1 MKNERSFNKSS
12 AINQSTKSD
21 WDDAKT
27 KVAEAKDSV
36 LNAMNHSIADKKN
49 KVVKK
54 AAVAALA
61 TMMATGLATNNVKK
75 SYLDK
80 NTPTESVPEYKSV
93 PEYRFEIVPSNSLYL
108 NLSPLDTT
116 SVDVDRSADSV
127 QPKHLR
133 TEPRQPKHLRTE
145 PLTPKHLAAD
155 LDESVE

>member
-1 MKNERSFNKSS
+1 MKNERLFNKSS
-12 AINQSTKSD
+12 TVDQSTKSD

-36 LNAMNHSIADKKN
+36 LDAMNNSIADKKN
-49 KVVKK
+49 KVVRK

-61 TMMATGLATNNVKK
+61 TIMATGLNNVK
-75 SYLDK
+75 SNLNE
-80 NTPTESVPEYKSV
+80 NTPVESA
-93 PEYRFEIVPSNSLYL
+93 PEYRFEIVPSNSLNL
-108 NLSPLDTT
+108 NLRPLDTT
-116 SVDVDRSADSV
+116 SVDVDRSVDSI

-145 PLTPKHLAAD
+145 PLAPKHLAAD

>member
-1 MKNERSFNKSS
+1 MKNERLFNKSS

-36 LNAMNHSIADKKN
+36 LGAMNNSIADKKN
-49 KVVKK
+49 KVAKK
-54 AAVAALA
+54 VAAVALA
-61 TMMATGLATNNVKK
+61 TIIATGLNNVK
-75 SYLDK
+75 SNLNE
-80 NTPTESVPEYKSV
+80 NTPVESA
-93 PEYRFEIVPSNSLYL
+93 PEYRSEIVPSNSLNL
-108 NLSPLDTT
+108 NLRPLDTT
-116 SVDVDRSADSV
+116 SVDVDRSVDSI

>member
-36 LNAMNHSIADKKN
+36 LDAMNHSIADKKN

-54 AAVAALA
+54 ATVAALA
-61 TMMATGLATNNVKK
+61 TIMAASLATSNVKK
-75 SYLDK
+75 PYLNK
-80 NTPTESVPEYKSV
+80 NTPITPTESVPD
-93 PEYRFEIVPSNSLYL
+93 YRFEIVPSNSLDL
-108 NLSPLDTT
+108 GLRSLDTV
-116 SVDVDRSADSV
+116 SADADQSADSV

-145 PLTPKHLAAD
+145 PLTPKHLVVD

>member
-36 LNAMNHSIADKKN
+36 LDAMNHSHSIADKKK
-49 KVVKK
+49 KVVRK

-61 TMMATGLATNNVKK
+61 TIMATGLNNVK
-75 SYLDK
+75 SNLNE
-80 NTPTESVPEYKSV
+80 NTPVESA
-93 PEYRFEIVPSNSLYL
+93 PEYRFEIVPSNSLDL
-108 NLSPLDTT
+108 GIRSFDTA
-116 SVDVDRSADSV
+116 SADVDQSADST

-145 PLTPKHLAAD
+145 PLAPKHLAAD
-155 LDESVE
+155 LDKSVE

>member
-12 AINQSTKSD
+12 AVNQSTKSD

-61 TMMATGLATNNVKK
+61 TIMATGLATNNVKK

-80 NTPTESVPEYKSV
+80 NTPTESVPEY
-93 PEYRFEIVPSNSLYL
+93 RFEIVPSNSLYL

-116 SVDVDRSADSV
+116 SADADQSADSI

-133 TEPRQPKHLRTE
+133 TEPRRPKHLRTE
-145 PLTPKHLAAD
+145 PLAPKHLAAD

>member
-27 KVAEAKDSV
+27 KVAEAKDSAPG
-36 LNAMNHSIADKKN
+36 AMNHSIADKKN
-49 KVVKK
+49 KVVRKAA
-54 AAVAALA
+54 AAVALA
-61 TMMATGLATNNVKK
+61 TIIATGLAANKVK
-75 SYLDK
+75 SYSNE
-80 NTPTESVPEYKSV
+80 NTPVESALD
-93 PEYRFEIVPSNSLYL
+93 YRFEIVPSKSLDL
-108 NLSPLDTT
+108 GLRSLDTA
-116 SVDVDRSADSV
+116 SADADQSADSV

>member
-36 LNAMNHSIADKKN
+36 LDAMNHSIADKKK
-49 KVVKK
+49 KVVRK

-61 TMMATGLATNNVKK
+61 TIMATGLNNVK
-75 SYLDK
+75 SNLNE
-80 NTPTESVPEYKSV
+80 NTPVESA
-93 PEYRFEIVPSNSLYL
+93 PEYRFEIVPSNSLDL
-108 NLSPLDTT
+108 GIRSFDTA
-116 SVDVDRSADSV
+116 SADVDQSADST

-145 PLTPKHLAAD
+145 PLAPKHLAAD

>member
-36 LNAMNHSIADKKN
+36 LGAMNNSIADKKN
-49 KVVKK
+49 KVAKK
-54 AAVAALA
+54 VAAVALA
-61 TMMATGLATNNVKK
+61 TVMATGLNNVK
-75 SYLDK
+75 SNLNE
-80 NTPTESVPEYKSV
+80 NTPVESA
-93 PEYRFEIVPSNSLYL
+93 PEYRFEIVPSNSLNL
-108 NLSPLDTT
+108 NLRPLDTT
-116 SVDVDRSADSV
+116 SVDVDRSVDSI

>member
-1 MKNERSFNKSS
+1 MKNERLFNKNSTVD
-12 AINQSTKSD
+12 QSTKSD

-36 LNAMNHSIADKKN
+36 LDAMNHSIADKKK
-49 KVVKK
+49 KVVRK
-54 AAVAALA
+54 AAAAALA
-61 TMMATGLATNNVKK
+61 TIMAASLATSNVKK
-75 SYLDK
+75 PYLNK
-80 NTPTESVPEYKSV
+80 NTPITTTESVPD
-93 PEYRFEIVPSNSLYL
+93 YRFEIVPSNSLDL
-108 NLSPLDTT
+108 GLRSLDTV
-116 SVDVDRSADSV
+116 SADADQSADSV

>member
-27 KVAEAKDSV
+27 KVAEAKDSAPG
-36 LNAMNHSIADKKN
+36 AMNHSIADKKN
-49 KVVKK
+49 KVVRKAA
-54 AAVAALA
+54 AAVALA
-61 TMMATGLATNNVKK
+61 TIIATGLAANKVK
-75 SYLDK
+75 SYSNE
-80 NTPTESVPEYKSV
+80 NTPVESALD
-93 PEYRFEIVPSNSLYL
+93 YRFEIVPSNSLDL
-108 NLSPLDTT
+108 GLRSLDTA
-116 SVDVDRSADSV
+116 SADADQSADSV

-145 PLTPKHLAAD
+145 PLAPKHLAAD

>member
-1 MKNERSFNKSS
+1 MKNERSFNESS

-36 LNAMNHSIADKKN
+36 LDAMNNSIADKKN
-49 KVVKK
+49 KVAKK
-54 AAVAALA
+54 VAAVALA
-61 TMMATGLATNNVKK
+61 TIMATGLAANKVK
-75 SYLDK
+75 SYSNE
-80 NTPTESVPEYKSV
+80 NTPVESALD
-93 PEYRFEIVPSNSLYL
+93 YRFEIVPSNSLDL
-108 NLSPLDTT
+108 GLRSLDTA
-116 SVDVDRSADSV
+116 SADADQSADSV

-145 PLTPKHLAAD
+145 PLTPKHLAVD

>member
-1 MKNERSFNKSS
+1 MKNERSFNENSTVD
-12 AINQSTKSD
+12 QSTKSD

-36 LNAMNHSIADKKN
+36 LDVMNNSIADKKN
-49 KVVKK
+49 KVAKK
-54 AAVAALA
+54 VAAVALA
-61 TMMATGLATNNVKK
+61 TIMATGLATATKNAK
-75 SYLDK
+75 SYSNENTSVGSTLD
-80 NTPTESVPEYKSV
+80 
-93 PEYRFEIVPSNSLYL
+93 YRFEIVPSNSLDL
-108 NLSPLDTT
+108 GLRSLDTT
-116 SVDVDRSADSV
+116 SADADQSADSI

>member
-36 LNAMNHSIADKKN
+36 LDAMDHSIADKKN
-49 KVVKK
+49 KVTKK
-54 AAVAALA
+54 AAAAALA
-61 TMMATGLATNNVKK
+61 TIMATGLNNMK
-75 SYLDK
+75 SNLNE
-80 NTPTESVPEYKSV
+80 NTPVESA
-93 PEYRFEIVPSNSLYL
+93 PEYRFEIVPSNSLDL
-108 NLSPLDTT
+108 GIRSFDTA
-116 SVDVDRSADSV
+116 SADVDQSADST

-145 PLTPKHLAAD
+145 PLAPKHLAAD
-155 LDESVE
+155 LDKSVE

>member
-1 MKNERSFNKSS
+1 MKNERSFNKNSTVD
-12 AINQSTKSD
+12 QSTKSD

-36 LNAMNHSIADKKN
+36 LDAMNHSIADKKN
-49 KVVKK
+49 KVVRK

-61 TMMATGLATNNVKK
+61 TIMATGLNNVK
-75 SYLDK
+75 SNLNE
-80 NTPTESVPEYKSV
+80 NTPVESA
-93 PEYRFEIVPSNSLYL
+93 PEYRFEIVPSNSLDL
-108 NLSPLDTT
+108 GLRSLDTA
-116 SVDVDRSADSV
+116 SADADQPADSI

-145 PLTPKHLAAD
+145 PLAPKHLAAD

>member
-27 KVAEAKDSV
+27 KVAEAKDSAPG
-36 LNAMNHSIADKKN
+36 AMNHSIADKKN
-49 KVVKK
+49 KVVRKAA
-54 AAVAALA
+54 AAVALA
-61 TMMATGLATNNVKK
+61 TIIATGLAANKVK
-75 SYLDK
+75 SYSNENTSAESALD
-80 NTPTESVPEYKSV
+80 
-93 PEYRFEIVPSNSLYL
+93 YRFEIVPSNSLDL
-108 NLSPLDTT
+108 GLRSLDTA
-116 SVDVDRSADSV
+116 SADADQSADSV

-145 PLTPKHLAAD
+145 PLTPKHLAVD

>member
-36 LNAMNHSIADKKN
+36 LDAMNNSIADKKN
-49 KVVKK
+49 KVAKK
-54 AAVAALA
+54 VAAVALA
-61 TMMATGLATNNVKK
+61 TIMATGLATATKNAK
-75 SYLDK
+75 SYSNENTSVGSTLD
-80 NTPTESVPEYKSV
+80 
-93 PEYRFEIVPSNSLYL
+93 YRFEIVPSNSLDL
-108 NLSPLDTT
+108 GLRSLDTT
-116 SVDVDRSADSV
+116 SADADQSADSV

-145 PLTPKHLAAD
+145 PLTPKHLAVD

>member
-36 LNAMNHSIADKKN
+36 LDAMNHSIADKKK
-49 KVVKK
+49 KVVRK
-54 AAVAALA
+54 AAVALA
-61 TMMATGLATNNVKK
+61 TIMATGLNNVK
-75 SYLDK
+75 SNLNE
-80 NTPTESVPEYKSV
+80 NTPVESA
-93 PEYRFEIVPSNSLYL
+93 PEYRFEIVPSNSLDL
-108 NLSPLDTT
+108 GIRSFDTA
-116 SVDVDRSADSV
+116 SADVDQSADST

-145 PLTPKHLAAD
+145 PLAPKHLAAD
-155 LDESVE
+155 LDKSVE

>member
-1 MKNERSFNKSS
+1 MKNERLFNKNSTVD
-12 AINQSTKSD
+12 QSTKSD

-36 LNAMNHSIADKKN
+36 LDAMNHSIADKKK
-49 KVVKK
+49 KVVRK

-61 TMMATGLATNNVKK
+61 TIMATGLNNVK
-75 SYLDK
+75 SNLNE
-80 NTPTESVPEYKSV
+80 NTPVESA
-93 PEYRFEIVPSNSLYL
+93 PEYRFEIVPSNSLDL
-108 NLSPLDTT
+108 GIRSFDTT
-116 SVDVDRSADSV
+116 SADVDQSADST

-145 PLTPKHLAAD
+145 PLAPKHLAAD

>member
-36 LNAMNHSIADKKN
+36 LDAMNHSIADKKN

-61 TMMATGLATNNVKK
+61 TIMATGLNNVK
-75 SYLDK
+75 SNLNE
-80 NTPTESVPEYKSV
+80 NTPVESAL
-93 PEYRFEIVPSNSLYL
+93 EYRFEIVPSNSLDL
-108 NLSPLDTT
+108 GIRSLDTA
-116 SVDVDRSADSV
+116 SADADQPADSI

>member
-27 KVAEAKDSV
+27 KVTEAKDSV
-36 LNAMNHSIADKKN
+36 LDAMNNSIADKKN
-49 KVVKK
+49 KVAKK
-54 AAVAALA
+54 VAAVALA
-61 TMMATGLATNNVKK
+61 TIMATGLAANKVK
-75 SYLDK
+75 SYSNE
-80 NTPTESVPEYKSV
+80 NTPVGSALD
-93 PEYRFEIVPSNSLYL
+93 YRFEIVPSNSLDL
-108 NLSPLDTT
+108 GIRSLDAA
-116 SVDVDRSADSV
+116 SADVDQSADSV

>member
-12 AINQSTKSD
+12 VINQSTKSD

-36 LNAMNHSIADKKN
+36 LDAMNHSIADKEN
-49 KVVKK
+49 KVVRKA
-54 AAVAALA
+54 AAVALA
-61 TMMATGLATNNVKK
+61 TIIATGLTTNNVKK
-75 SYLDK
+75 SYLNE
-80 NTPTESVPEYKSV
+80 NTPTESV

-108 NLSPLDTT
+108 NPRLLNTT
-116 SVDVDRSADSV
+116 SVDVDQSADSV

-145 PLTPKHLAAD
+145 PLAPKHLAAD

>member
-36 LNAMNHSIADKKN
+36 LGAMNHSIAGKKN
-49 KVVKK
+49 KVVRK

-61 TMMATGLATNNVKK
+61 TIMVTGLNNVK
-75 SYLDK
+75 SNLNE
-80 NTPTESVPEYKSV
+80 NTPVESA
-93 PEYRFEIVPSNSLYL
+93 PEYRFEIVPSNSLDL
-108 NLSPLDTT
+108 GIRSFDTA
-116 SVDVDRSADSV
+116 SADVDQSADST

-145 PLTPKHLAAD
+145 PLAPKHLAAD
-155 LDESVE
+155 LDKSVE

>member
-36 LNAMNHSIADKKN
+36 LGAMNHSIADKKN
-49 KVVKK
+49 KVAKK
-54 AAVAALA
+54 AAAVALA
-61 TMMATGLATNNVKK
+61 TIMVTGLAANKVK
-75 SYLDK
+75 SYSSENTSVGSTLD
-80 NTPTESVPEYKSV
+80 
-93 PEYRFEIVPSNSLYL
+93 YRFEIVPSNSLDL
-108 NLSPLDTT
+108 GLRSLDTA
-116 SVDVDRSADSV
+116 SADADQSADSV

-145 PLTPKHLAAD
+145 PLAPKHLAAD

>member
-36 LNAMNHSIADKKN
+36 LGAMNNSIADKKN
-49 KVVKK
+49 KVAKK
-54 AAVAALA
+54 VAAVALA
-61 TMMATGLATNNVKK
+61 TIMVTGLAANKVK
-75 SYLDK
+75 SYSSENTSVGSTLD
-80 NTPTESVPEYKSV
+80 
-93 PEYRFEIVPSNSLYL
+93 YRFEIVPSNSLDL
-108 NLSPLDTT
+108 GLRSLDTA
-116 SVDVDRSADSV
+116 SADADQSADSV

-145 PLTPKHLAAD
+145 PLTPKHLAVD

>member
-36 LNAMNHSIADKKN
+36 LGAMNNSIADKKN
-49 KVVKK
+49 KVAKK
-54 AAVAALA
+54 VTAVALA
-61 TMMATGLATNNVKK
+61 TVMATGLNNVK
-75 SYLDK
+75 SNLNK
-80 NTPTESVPEYKSV
+80 NTPVESA
-93 PEYRFEIVPSNSLYL
+93 PEYRFEIVPSNSLNL
-108 NLSPLDTT
+108 NLRPLDTT
-116 SVDVDRSADSV
+116 SVDVDRSVDSI

>member
-27 KVAEAKDSV
+27 KVAEAKDPV
-36 LNAMNHSIADKKN
+36 LDAMNHSIADKKN
-49 KVVKK
+49 KVVRK

-61 TMMATGLATNNVKK
+61 TIMVTGLNNVK
-75 SYLDK
+75 SNLNE
-80 NTPTESVPEYKSV
+80 NTPVESA
-93 PEYRFEIVPSNSLYL
+93 PEYRFEIVPSNSLDL
-108 NLSPLDTT
+108 GIRSFDTA
-116 SVDVDRSADSV
+116 SADVDQSADST

-145 PLTPKHLAAD
+145 PLAPKHLAAD
-155 LDESVE
+155 LDKSVE

>member
-36 LNAMNHSIADKKN
+36 PDAMNHSIADKKN
-49 KVVKK
+49 KVVRK
-54 AAVAALA
+54 AAAAALA
-61 TMMATGLATNNVKK
+61 TIMATSLAANKMT
-75 SYLDK
+75 SYSNK
-80 NTPTESVPEYKSV
+80 NTPVESTLD
-93 PEYRFEIVPSNSLYL
+93 YRFEIVPSNSLDL
-108 NLSPLDTT
+108 GIRSLDTAFA
-116 SVDVDRSADSV
+116 DADQPADSV

-145 PLTPKHLAAD
+145 PLAPKHLAAD

>member
-1 MKNERSFNKSS
+1 MKNERLFNKSS

-27 KVAEAKDSV
+27 KVTEAKDSV

-54 AAVAALA
+54 ATVAALA
-61 TMMATGLATNNVKK
+61 TIMAASLATSNVKK
-75 SYLDK
+75 PYLNK
-80 NTPTESVPEYKSV
+80 NTPITPTESVPD
-93 PEYRFEIVPSNSLYL
+93 YRFEIVPSNSLDL
-108 NLSPLDTT
+108 GLRSLDT
-116 SVDVDRSADSV
+116 VSADADQPADNI

-145 PLTPKHLAAD
+145 PLAPKHLAAD

>member
-36 LNAMNHSIADKKN
+36 LGAMNNSIADKKN
-49 KVVKK
+49 KVAKK
-54 AAVAALA
+54 VAAVALA
-61 TMMATGLATNNVKK
+61 TIIATGLNNVK
-75 SYLDK
+75 SNLNE
-80 NTPTESVPEYKSV
+80 NTPVESALD
-93 PEYRFEIVPSNSLYL
+93 YRFEIVPSNSLDL
-108 NLSPLDTT
+108 GLRSLDTV
-116 SVDVDRSADSV
+116 SADADQSADSV

>member
-36 LNAMNHSIADKKN
+36 LGAMNNSIADKKN
-49 KVVKK
+49 KVAKK
-54 AAVAALA
+54 AAAVALA
-61 TMMATGLATNNVKK
+61 TIMVTGLAANKVK
-75 SYLDK
+75 SYSSENTSVGSTLD
-80 NTPTESVPEYKSV
+80 
-93 PEYRFEIVPSNSLYL
+93 YRFEIVLSNSLNL
-108 NLSPLDTT
+108 NLRPLDTT
-116 SVDVDRSADSV
+116 SVDVDRSVDSI

-145 PLTPKHLAAD
+145 PLTPKHLAVD

>member
-36 LNAMNHSIADKKN
+36 LDAMDHSIADKKK
-49 KVVKK
+49 KVVRK
-54 AAVAALA
+54 AAAAALA
-61 TMMATGLATNNVKK
+61 TIMATGLVANKVK
-75 SYLDK
+75 SYS
-80 NTPTESVPEYKSV
+80 NENIPVESAL
-93 PEYRFEIVPSNSLYL
+93 EYRFEIVPSNSLDL
-108 NLSPLDTT
+108 GIRSLDMA
-116 SVDVDRSADSV
+116 SADMDQSADSV

-145 PLTPKHLAAD
+145 PLAPKHLAAD

>member
-27 KVAEAKDSV
+27 KVAEAKDSAPD
-36 LNAMNHSIADKKN
+36 AMNHSIADKKK
-49 KVVKK
+49 KVVRK

-61 TMMATGLATNNVKK
+61 TIMATGLNNVK
-75 SYLDK
+75 SNLNE
-80 NTPTESVPEYKSV
+80 NTPVESA
-93 PEYRFEIVPSNSLYL
+93 PEYRFEIVPSNSLDL
-108 NLSPLDTT
+108 GIRSLDTA
-116 SVDVDRSADSV
+116 SADVDQSADSI

-145 PLTPKHLAAD
+145 PLAPKHLAAD
-155 LDESVE
+155 LDELVE

>member
-36 LNAMNHSIADKKN
+36 LNAMNHSIAEKKN

-61 TMMATGLATNNVKK
+61 TIMVTGLNNVK
-75 SYLDK
+75 SNLNE
-80 NTPTESVPEYKSV
+80 NTPVESAL
-93 PEYRFEIVPSNSLYL
+93 EYRFEIVPSNSLDL
-108 NLSPLDTT
+108 GIRSLDTA
-116 SVDVDRSADSV
+116 SADVDQSADSV

-145 PLTPKHLAAD
+145 PLAPKHLAAD

>member
-36 LNAMNHSIADKKN
+36 LDAMNHSIADKKN
-49 KVVKK
+49 KVVRK

-61 TMMATGLATNNVKK
+61 TIMATGLATATKNAK
-75 SYLDK
+75 SYSNE
-80 NTPTESVPEYKSV
+80 NTPVESALD
-93 PEYRFEIVPSNSLYL
+93 YRFEIVPSNSLDL
-108 NLSPLDTT
+108 GLRSLDTA
-116 SVDVDRSADSV
+116 SADVDQSADSV

-155 LDESVE
+155 LDESAE

>member
-12 AINQSTKSD
+12 IINQSTKSD

-36 LNAMNHSIADKKN
+36 LGAMNNSIADKKN
-49 KVVKK
+49 KVAKK
-54 AAVAALA
+54 VAAVALA
-61 TMMATGLATNNVKK
+61 TIMVTGLAANKVK
-75 SYLDK
+75 SYSNE
-80 NTPTESVPEYKSV
+80 NTPVGSALD
-93 PEYRFEIVPSNSLYL
+93 YRFEIVPSNSLDL
-108 NLSPLDTT
+108 GLRSLDTA
-116 SVDVDRSADSV
+116 SADADQSADSV

-145 PLTPKHLAAD
+145 PLTPKHLAVD

>member
-36 LNAMNHSIADKKN
+36 LGAMNHSIADKKN
-49 KVVKK
+49 KVAKK
-54 AAVAALA
+54 AAAVALA
-61 TMMATGLATNNVKK
+61 TIMATGLATATKNAK
-75 SYLDK
+75 SYSNE
-80 NTPTESVPEYKSV
+80 NTPVESA
-93 PEYRFEIVPSNSLYL
+93 PEYRFEIVPSNSLDL
-108 NLSPLDTT
+108 GIRSFDTA
-116 SVDVDRSADSV
+116 SADVDQSADST

-145 PLTPKHLAAD
+145 PLAPKHLAAD

>member
-12 AINQSTKSD
+12 IINQSTKSD

-36 LNAMNHSIADKKN
+36 LGAMNNSIADKKN
-49 KVVKK
+49 KVAKK
-54 AAVAALA
+54 VAAVALA
-61 TMMATGLATNNVKK
+61 TIMVTGLAANKVK
-75 SYLDK
+75 SYSSENTSVGSTLD
-80 NTPTESVPEYKSV
+80 
-93 PEYRFEIVPSNSLYL
+93 YRFEIVPSNSLDL
-108 NLSPLDTT
+108 GLRSLDTV
-116 SVDVDRSADSV
+116 SADADQSADSV

-155 LDESVE
+155 LDESVEW